1 MAGERTINNL
11 KINSPTEVRQDR
23 QQRELLP
30 GLCPSFVVDH
40 EGIEVVGDVAD
51 TDIDLVVQFTGG
63 EGKLVS
69 EVKPQ
74 DHRHV
79 VVVDA

>member
-1 MAGERTINNL
+1 M
-11 KINSPTEVRQDR
+11 
-23 QQRELLP
+23 LP
-30 GLCPSFVVDH
+30 GIGLRLVVDH

-51 TDIDLVVQFTGG
+51 ADVDFVVQFAGA
-63 EGKLVS
+63 EGKLVA

-79 VVVDA
+79 VVVDARIVVRHPVRSGDGHVVFL

>member
-30 GLCPSFVVDH
+30 GPRLSFVIDH

-51 TDIDLVVQFTGG
+51 ADIDLMVQFAGG